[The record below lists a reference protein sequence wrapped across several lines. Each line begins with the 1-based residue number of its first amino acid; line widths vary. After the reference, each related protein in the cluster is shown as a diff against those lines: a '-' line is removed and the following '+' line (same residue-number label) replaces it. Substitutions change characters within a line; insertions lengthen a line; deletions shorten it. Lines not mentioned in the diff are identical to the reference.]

1 MQGVTKLVT
10 LNILRHEGLMPYF
23 NLMISLQRVVG
34 FLDLRQC
41 RQERVEL
48 LFEFSFDQFH
58 GANIVLF
65 IKSAKIKC

>member
-1 MQGVTKLVT
+1 
-10 LNILRHEGLMPYF
+10 MPYF

-41 RQERVEL
+41 RQEQVEL